1 MARNSAA
8 DGAGTR
14 GEAAD
19 AAGRLPDWALRSAG
33 FEVDGPGAAGL
44 ARGEGLCGK
53 AARREVFGPGRKAPA
68 RGLRRGAGAG
78 LEVDPGDGDA
88 FTRAGGADRVGD
100 GAPGAF
106 ACAEDATA
114 DCEDALA
121 ARDEDASARA
131 ENLTREE
138 ALSAMTGTPFVER
151 RRADMTRT
159 LTRYERL
166 SADRDALTSAGPF
179 TRAYLIAHSTDQ
191 QIARAT
197 AEAYKPALP
206 LTFEGL
212 TFAAIG
218 LVLGTLFL
226 RVISEIASILLWPF
240 RRMPT

>member
-1 MARNSAA
+1 MIARTLTL
-8 DGAGTR
+8 AG
-14 GEAAD
+14 GLA
-19 AAGRLPDWALRSAG
+19 
-33 FEVDGPGAAGL
+33 GAATL
-44 ARGEGLCGK
+44 SQFPEYSQQYTQRL
-53 AARREVFGPGRKAPA
+53 
-68 RGLRRGAGAG
+68 
-78 LEVDPGDGDA
+78 
-88 FTRAGGADRVGD
+88 GGAVDELSRVVD
-100 GAPGAF
+100 DF
-106 ACAEDATA
+106 
-114 DCEDALA
+114 
-121 ARDEDASARA
+121 DASARA